1 VFRRRHPD
9 LDDVTAVVLD
19 DEEPVL
25 AEIRAGE
32 LGLLRRIAAEAVIL
46 QDEAEALLK
55 DVRARE
61 PLALLAPRGGRLAS
75 RFVALAQALPVSD
88 DPAVQRYGVRL
99 REVLDHHA
107 LMMSASL
114 ELLAVAWRSER
125 LEDEIDRI
133 NGLGRPAEWLEDI
146 RAALLLEPDGE
157 PQPSYVA

>member
-1 VFRRRHPD
+1 MFRRRHPE
-9 LDDVTAVVLD
+9 LDDVTVVFL
-19 DEEPVL
+19 DEEEPAL
-25 AEIRAGE
+25 AEIRGGE
-32 LGLLRRIAAEAVIL
+32 LALLRRIAAEAVIL
-46 QDEAEALLK
+46 QDEAEELLRE
-55 DVRARE
+55 VRARE

-88 DPAVQRYGVRL
+88 DPAVQRYGERL

-133 NGLGRPAEWLEDI
+133 AGLGRPAVWLEDI
-146 RAALLLEPDGE
+146 RAALLLEPESDTHAG
-157 PQPSYVA
+157 YFA

>member
-1 VFRRRHPD
+1 MFRRRHPE
-9 LDDVTAVVLD
+9 LDDVSVVILGE
-19 DEEPVL
+19 EEPVL

-32 LGLLRRIAAEAVIL
+32 LALLRRIAAEAVIL
-46 QDEAEALLK
+46 QDEAEALLR

-75 RFVALAQALPVSD
+75 RFVGLAQALPVSD
-88 DPAVQRYGVRL
+88 DPAVQRYGARL

-133 NGLGRPAEWLEDI
+133 AGLGRPAAWLEDI
-146 RAALLLEPDGE
+146 RAALLLEPDSE
-157 PQPSYVA
+157 PQSRYVA

>member
-1 VFRRRHPD
+1 VFRRRHPE
-9 LDDVTAVVLD
+9 LDDVTAVILE
-19 DEEPVL
+19 DEEPTL
-25 AEIRAGE
+25 TEIRECE
-32 LGLLRRIAAEAVIL
+32 LALLRRIAAEAVIL
-46 QDEAEALLK
+46 QDEAEALLR

-88 DPAVQRYGVRL
+88 DPAVQRYGTRL

-133 NGLGRPAEWLEDI
+133 TGLGRPAEWLEDI
-146 RAALLLEPDGE
+146 RAALLLEPDSEVHAG
-157 PQPSYVA
+157 YLA